1 MATHFTHTHKP
12 APKSIK
18 ITLKDDFVPD
28 DWEDLVVYFNPTFA
42 IRREN
47 QLISGN
53 SGA

>member
-1 MATHFTHTHKP
+1 MMK
-12 APKSIK
+12 K
-18 ITLKDDFVPD
+18 TLLTSGVVMGV
-28 DWEDLVVYFNPTFA
+28 LVTLFLAVNPTFA